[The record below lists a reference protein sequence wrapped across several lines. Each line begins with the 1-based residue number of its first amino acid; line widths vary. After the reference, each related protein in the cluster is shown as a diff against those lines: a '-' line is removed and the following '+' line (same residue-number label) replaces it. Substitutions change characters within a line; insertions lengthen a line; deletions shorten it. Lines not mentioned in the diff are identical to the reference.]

1 MSGDIGTSDISFS
14 NIVTAYNNVYS
25 PDLPTTNISLS
36 IFRGKSFGDGSSVPS
51 TGAISIGANFKG
63 KTWGS
68 SIISSW
74 TLKDTISDP
83 SGLNAGF
90 AYNGSASISGDG
102 AWISIGSEDDGGG
115 STLGNGNVFMYS
127 KNTDITYS
135 KTQDIANPNN
145 SSYSFGAKT
154 KLSRDG
160 NYLCVV
166 KNNDSNYGTG
176 FYMFKRTNNTWNSIP
191 PSGGYIQ
198 TSVIPRGI
206 DMSEDATYIVISN
219 NDNVDE
225 VKVYEKSADDTS
237 VTLMEEINPP
247 EDSLYGVLSVSIS
260 DNGELLCFGTPYVES
275 NTGNVYVYTRTSSSW
290 STNPTAVIQAPDLG
304 GYFGYD
310 VSMSGD
316 GNFIA
321 TSAIFYDEVY
331 IYKRSGSSWSLSST
345 INGPSNYGYGISVS
359 LSQYA
364 DYLAV
369 GSYYVS
375 GLFTGDHVYAY
386 YKDANDAWTL
396 KQTIAGD
403 TGTNFGFDVNISSEG
418 NYILVTADQAT
429 ANAYVYYGS

>member
-1 MSGDIGTSDISFS
+1 MSGGIGTSDISFS
-14 NIVTAYNNVYS
+14 NIVTAYNNVYT
-25 PDLPTTNISLS
+25 PPLPTTNIFLNV
-36 IFRGKSFGDGSSVPS
+36 FRGKSFADGSSVPL
-51 TGAISIGANFKG
+51 TGTISIGADFKG

-68 SIISSW
+68 SVISSW

-83 SGLNAGF
+83 YDIYGGF
-90 AYNGSASISGDG
+90 AFDGSASISGDG

-115 STLGNGNVFMYS
+115 STLGYGNVFMYS

-135 KTQDIANPNN
+135 KTQDIAG
-145 SSYSFGAKT
+145 SVSEYYFGVKT
-154 KLSRDG
+154 KISRDG
-160 NYLCVV
+160 NYLCVI
-166 KNNDSNYGTG
+166 KQNDGVTTG
-176 FYMFKRTNNTWNSIP
+176 FQMFKRTNNTWNSIT
-191 PSGGYIQ
+191 SLIQ
-198 TSVIPRGI
+198 LSYVIR
-206 DMSEDATYIVISN
+206 DVTLSEDATYIVISN
-219 NDNVDE
+219 NHNVDE
-225 VKVYEKSADDTS
+225 VKVYIKSADDTS

-247 EDSLYGVLSVSIS
+247 ENSLYGVLSVSIS

-275 NTGNVYVYTRTSSSW
+275 NTGNVYVYTRTTSSW
-290 STNPTAVIQAPDLG
+290 STNPTAVIEAPELG

-321 TSAIFYDEVY
+321 TSAVLYDEVY

-345 INGPSNYGYGISVS
+345 INGPSGYAYGVSVS

-369 GSYYVS
+369 GSYYVP
-375 GLFTGDHVYAY
+375 GAFTGDHVYAY

-403 TGTNFGFDVNISSEG
+403 TTSGFGFNVNISSTG

-429 ANAYVYYGS
+429 ANAYVYYGT